1 MQGVFNLGV
10 NQNITYFQ
18 HTFVR
23 VKLSSETHVYIP
35 AEYNN
40 FDRRIH
46 SIGQHAVIL
55 TLKNFF
61 FPDKLTQLFYQL
73 FYKPT
78 MSEPQRAIILAD
90 VLSNDKMQVL
100 LIPKITHLY
109 V

>member
-1 MQGVFNLGV
+1 MRGVFNLGV

-40 FDRRIH
+40 FDRRVH

-55 TLKNFF
+55 TLKIFF
-61 FPDKLTQLFYQL
+61 FQTNLHSYSISYFISQQC
-73 FYKPT
+73 
-78 MSEPQRAIILAD
+78 QNHN
-90 VLSNDKMQVL
+90 VQ
-100 LIPKITHLY
+100 
-109 V
+109 

>member
-1 MQGVFNLGV
+1 MVQGVFNLGV

-55 TLKNFF
+55 TLNIFF
-61 FPDKLTQLFYQL
+61 SRQTY
-73 FYKPT
+73 T
-78 MSEPQRAIILAD
+78 VILS
-90 VLSNDKMQVL
+90 VIL
-100 LIPKITHLY
+100 
-109 V
+109 